1 VHTTH
6 RLLIGDARDLSAIT
20 PGSVQLVVT
29 SPPYPM
35 VEMWDEAFAALDPA
49 VPGLLAAGEGMAA
62 FAAMHAALDPVW
74 AGCARALCE
83 GGLLCVNIGDATRSL
98 AGEFCLYP
106 NHVRLSAALMALG
119 LTPLPDVLWRKP
131 TNAPNKFMGSGM
143 LPAGAYVTYEH
154 EYILIF
160 RKGGK
165 RVFSAEDRAR
175 RAASAYFWEE
185 RNLWFSDLWADLPGA
200 VQRLRPEDPR
210 ARSGAFPFELPW
222 RLIHMYALQGDVV
235 LDPFVGTGTTM
246 AAALAAGRS
255 SIGVERLPGLAPLVA
270 AALDRALA
278 EGPGRAAARL
288 AAHAR
293 RMEERAAAGKPAGHL
308 AQAYGLP
315 VVTRQEAL
323 LQPLIPVQLS
333 RSGETWT
340 ATHAPA
346 PGLPAAGP
354 TATPAPAAAARG

>member
-1 VHTTH
+1 
-6 RLLIGDARDLSAIT
+6 
-20 PGSVQLVVT
+20 
-29 SPPYPM
+29 
-35 VEMWDEAFAALDPA
+35 
-49 VPGLLAAGEGMAA
+49 MAA
-62 FAAMHAALDPVW
+62 FAAMHAALDAAW
-74 AGCARALCE
+74 AACARALCE

-98 AGEFCLYP
+98 GGQFCLYP
-106 NHVRLSAALMALG
+106 NHVRVSGALMALG

-165 RVFSAEDRAR
+165 RRFSAADRAR

-185 RNLWFSDLWADLPGA
+185 RNLWFSDLWTELSGA
-200 VQRLRPEDPR
+200 GQRLRPEDPR

-222 RLIHMYALQGDVV
+222 RLIHMYALQGDLV

-255 SIGVERLPGLAPLVA
+255 SVGVERLPGMAPLVA

-288 AAHAR
+288 VAHAR
-293 RMEERAAAGKPAGHL
+293 RMGERAAAGKPAGH
-308 AQAYGLP
+308 AAAAYGLP
-315 VVTRQEAL
+315 VVTGQEAKL
-323 LQPLIPVQLS
+323 RLLIPVGLD
-333 RSGETWT
+333 RSGDTWT

-346 PGLPAAGP
+346 PGLPAAAPAGG
-354 TATPAPAAAARG
+354 PAPSADTTAAQG